1 MYNFLLLIL
10 LGQSGYAG
18 SPVDCIDAALVKA
31 KVSSQDVV
39 FDLGSGDGRTVCIA
53 SKIYKC
59 KSVGIEYDRNLY
71 ELSKKTVLRNSL
83 SSWVELRNE
92 DALKSDLSSA
102 TVIYLYHQSE
112 FLKKLKPQLDKHLE
126 KTNARIIC
134 LDYPLPWRNDLPV
147 KMMMSK
153 DGHQH
158 SIFIYYKSTSNN
170 DSELT
175 KAGKVYNGV
184 RCYEGQRN
192 SLLDSLAQ
200 TYSNEMA
207 AINSQSRN
215 KSWRNPMGEG
225 HFGVEARYA
234 KIRQDLGMKGDEVTA
249 ESWYWQSNSPMNEI
263 AEGMFDSWRQSSGHW
278 NVVSKPHK
286 LYGDGLAKSRQ
297 GIWYATVLVAD

>member
-18 SPVDCIDAALVKA
+18 SPVDCIDVALVEA
-31 KVSSQDVV
+31 EVSSKDVV
-39 FDLGSGDGRTVCIA
+39 FDIGSGDSRVPAIA

-59 KSVGIEYDRNLY
+59 KSVGIEYDKNLF
-71 ELSKKTVLRNSL
+71 EISKKTVLRNNL
-83 SSWVELRNE
+83 SNWVELRNE

-112 FLKKLKPQLDKHLE
+112 FLKKLKSQLDKHLE

-134 LDYPLPWRNDLPV
+134 LDYPLPWRDDKPIKV
-147 KMMMSK
+147 MMSK

-158 SIFIYYKSTSNN
+158 SIYVYRKNSTST

-175 KAGKVYNGV
+175 KAAKYYPGV
-184 RCYEGQRN
+184 RYIEGQRN

-215 KSWRNPMGEG
+215 KTRRNPMGEG

-234 KIRQDLGMKGDEVTA
+234 KIRQDLGMKGNEVTA
-249 ESWYWQSNSPMNEI
+249 ESWYWQSNSPMNEV
-263 AEGMFDSWRQSSGHW
+263 AKGMFDSWQQSSGHW

-286 LYGDGLAKSRQ
+286 LYGDGLAKSKQ
-297 GIWYATVLVAD
+297 GIWYATILVAD